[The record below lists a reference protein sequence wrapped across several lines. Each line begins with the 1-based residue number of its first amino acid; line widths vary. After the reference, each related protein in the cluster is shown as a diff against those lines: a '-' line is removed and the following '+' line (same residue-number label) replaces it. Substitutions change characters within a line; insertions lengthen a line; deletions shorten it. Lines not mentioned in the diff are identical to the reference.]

1 VVVKRDQAQ
10 RSLQE
15 TTPSVCP
22 YRHNCCRIARKR
34 RRCVSLREGREG
46 ERELKCVYIPQI
58 VTADL
63 VELRDVSVHDVQMG
77 RSSIKVVMMLVCLHT
92 WTRHVYLSI

>member
-1 VVVKRDQAQ
+1 M
-10 RSLQE
+10 
-15 TTPSVCP
+15 
-22 YRHNCCRIARKR
+22 
-34 RRCVSLREGREG
+34 
-46 ERELKCVYIPQI
+46 YIPQI